1 MIYEGNVSWVE
12 SKDGSFKL
20 VAKANGK
27 WNAGNVKDMVKALVE
42 AKVSLSQ
49 WSLWIDLGPKT
60 PRPDAPVKHAE
71 LAAFIKAADKIELV
85 MVKKPWPQPKLKIS
99 KGDATKPTSTKRE
112 I

>member
-20 VAKANGK
+20 AAKANGK
-27 WNAGNVKDMVKALVE
+27 WNAENVGQMVKALIE
-42 AKVSLSQ
+42 AKASISQ

-60 PRPDAPVKHAE
+60 PRPDAPVKPAE
-71 LAAFIKAADKIELV
+71 FAAYVKAADKIELV
-85 MVKKPWPQPKLKIS
+85 MVKKPWPQPKLKIT
-99 KGDATKPTSTKRE
+99 KGDGSKPVQTKRE